1 MKNIKIELPQFIT
14 ALALTAVCIGTAFGK
29 IQQAIHFRGALNEF
43 AFFGFCGVTAILL
56 FISSISL
63 EKK

>member
-14 ALALTAVCIGTAFGK
+14 ALALIAICIGTALGK
-29 IQQAIHFRGALNEF
+29 IQQTIHFSGALNEL